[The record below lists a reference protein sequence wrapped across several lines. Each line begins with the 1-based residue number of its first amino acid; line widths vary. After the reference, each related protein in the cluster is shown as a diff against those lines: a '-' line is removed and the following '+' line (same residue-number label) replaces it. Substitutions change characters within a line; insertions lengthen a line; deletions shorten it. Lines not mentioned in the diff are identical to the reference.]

1 MANILNECNEKVNHH
16 LENISEEIKP
26 FTQIFN
32 KLFLF
37 DKILVSENGGKT
49 KLNRQIL
56 NDQHDL
62 MQNKILLII
71 SELDQSLEVIKEYMK
86 VLLLECNKSNQ
97 IETTNLIYD
106 DKNFLDLLEMD
117 LDTKIKPNI
126 SKKKFLKELETL
138 SNMKNKIF
146 NLKYLVTMFDTS
158 IVDKYLNKLGVE
170 DLINS
175 TFIFELID
183 TFALHFE
190 ELKKFEYII
199 NNFNKTNEK
208 VKDLSNLNYLLELH
222 KRRADNYIY
231 ANSRYKIYLDYNYEL
246 DLKKEIE
253 LNVVYFENIISSFI
267 EQSCMDLVK
276 KEMKKGKINKL
287 IEVSIFRE
295 KKNIQLIVKNNGF
308 ELKNIHTLFI
318 SDSENKYII
327 EAKNL
332 ANMLGTTIEVNS
344 IEGEGMEYTCTLK
357 MK

>member
-1 MANILNECNEKVNHH
+1 MTNIIDECNENINHH
-16 LENISEEIKP
+16 IKNISEEIKP
-26 FTQIFN
+26 FTDIFN
-32 KLFLF
+32 KLFIF
-37 DKILVSENGGKT
+37 DEILISENGGKT

-62 MQNKILLII
+62 MQNKILLIV
-71 SELDQSLEVIKEYMK
+71 SELDQALDVVKEHMK
-86 VLLLECNKSNQ
+86 VLLLEFNKSGH

-106 DKNFLDLLEMD
+106 DKNFLDLLQMD
-117 LDTKIKPNI
+117 LDTKVIPNT
-126 SKKKFLKELETL
+126 SKKKLLKDVQSL
-138 SNMKNKIF
+138 SNIKNKIF
-146 NLKYLVTMFDTS
+146 NLKYLVTMFDTT

-199 NNFNKTNEK
+199 NNFDKPSDQ
-208 VKDLSNLNYLLELH
+208 VKDFSVLNYLLELH
-222 KRRADNYIY
+222 KRRTDNYNY
-231 ANSRYKIYLDYNYEL
+231 ANFRYRITLDYNFDL
-246 DLKKEIE
+246 DLKNKIDMNIIY
-253 LNVVYFENIISSFI
+253 LENIISSFI

-287 IEVSIFRE
+287 IEVNIF
-295 KKNIQLIVKNNGF
+295 KQKNNIQLVVKNNGF
-308 ELKNIHTLFI
+308 EVKNIHTLFI

-332 ANMLGTTIEVNS
+332 ANMLGATMEVNTIED
-344 IEGEGMEYTCTLK
+344 EGMLYSCTFK
-357 MK
+357 I

>member
-1 MANILNECNEKVNHH
+1 MANIVSECNEKINHH

-26 FTQIFN
+26 FTDIFN
-32 KLFLF
+32 KLFVF
-37 DKILVSENGGKT
+37 DEILISENGGKT

-71 SELDQSLEVIKEYMK
+71 SELDQALDVVKEYMK
-86 VLLLECNKSNQ
+86 VLLLECNKTSQ
-97 IETTNLIYD
+97 IETRTLLYD

-117 LDTKIKPNI
+117 LATKVIADTA
-126 SKKKFLKELETL
+126 KKKLLKDVQSL
-138 SNMKNKIF
+138 SNIKNKIF

-199 NNFNKTNEK
+199 NNFNKASEK
-208 VKDLSNLNYLLELH
+208 IKDFSVLNYLLELH
-222 KRRADNYIY
+222 KRRADNYVY
-231 ANSRYKIYLDYNYEL
+231 ANFRYKITIDYNIDL
-246 DLKKEIE
+246 DLRKEIDINIIY
-253 LNVVYFENIISSFI
+253 LENIISSFI

-287 IEVSIFRE
+287 IEVNILKN
-295 KKNIQLIVKNNGF
+295 KKSIQLVVKNNGF
-308 ELKNIHTLFI
+308 EVKNIHTLFL
-318 SDSENKYII
+318 SDSENRYII
-327 EAKNL
+327 EAKNIS
-332 ANMLGTTIEVNS
+332 NMIGATMEATS
-344 IEGEGMEYTCTLK
+344 IENEGMAYTCTFEI
-357 MK
+357 

>member
-1 MANILNECNEKVNHH
+1 MSNIIIECKEKVNHH
-16 LENISEEIKP
+16 IQNISEEIKP
-26 FTQIFN
+26 FTDIFN
-32 KLFLF
+32 KLFMF
-37 DKILVSENGGKT
+37 DEILVSENGGKT

-71 SELDQSLEVIKEYMK
+71 SELDQCLDVVKEYMK
-86 VLLLECNKSNQ
+86 VLLLECNKSSQ

-106 DKNFLDLLEMD
+106 DKNFLDLLQMD
-117 LDTKIKPNI
+117 LDTKVIPTASKNI
-126 SKKKFLKELETL
+126 ILQDIQSI
-138 SNMKNKIF
+138 SDIKNKIF

-158 IVDKYLNKLGVE
+158 IVDKYLNKLGIE

-183 TFALHFE
+183 TFALHYE

-199 NNFNKTNEK
+199 NNFDKSSEK
-208 VKDLSNLNYLLELH
+208 VKDLSGLNTLVELQ
-222 KRRADNYIY
+222 KRRADTYSY
-231 ANSRYKIYLDYNYEL
+231 ANFRYKIHLDYTYDL
-246 DLKKEIE
+246 DLKKEIDI
-253 LNVVYFENIISSFI
+253 NVSFLENIISSFI

-276 KEMKKGKINKL
+276 KEMKKGKINKS
-287 IEVSIFRE
+287 IEVSIFKH

-308 ELKNIHTLFI
+308 EVKNIHTLFL

-332 ANMLGTTIEVNS
+332 ANMMNGEIEITA
-344 IEGEGMEYTCTLK
+344 IEDEGMVYSCSFK
-357 MK
+357 V